1 MPRCGNAWDVQT
13 VLVPGAAMD
22 ITVVVTI
29 VQPSRLSEQPDLA
42 IGQVSI
48 PMSMRDLGAYEG
60 RAGSEKW

>member
-1 MPRCGNAWDVQT
+1 
-13 VLVPGAAMD
+13 MD

-48 PMSMRDLGAYEG
+48 PIAMRDLGAYEG